1 MDNLLNIVRQE
12 MNEKRFNRKHI
23 DIRIR
28 EEILANPMMVEK
40 IDQGIQLVEEYIAGS
55 YYEQKNARIA
65 QIKSMDVYSI
75 VLDTFVGVAYCMTP
89 ELFTSVSALLAS
101 RMKLSEKLD
110 AIKTVAELLA
120 VLCNT
125 DVFDITKKNKYA
137 SLMVISRMKF
147 SKELLQFIADTQFL
161 PPMVCEPKE
170 LLNNYESGYLTYN
183 ESVILGSGN
192 HHNNDV
198 CLDVLNKMNKVA
210 LKLDTDFISKVEEL
224 PTFDLDDREKVRQ
237 WNKFKTDS
245 YNMYSLMVGQGNEF
259 YLTHKVDCRGR
270 IYASGYHITTQGT
283 SHKKAMIELA
293 NEEIVEGAF

>member
-28 EEILANPMMVEK
+28 EEILANPMMAEK

-101 RMKLSEKLD
+101 RMKLSDKLD

-125 DVFDITKKNKYA
+125 DVFDITKENKYT

-224 PTFDLDDREKVRQ
+224 PTFDLDDREKIRQ

-270 IYASGYHITTQGT
+270 IYANGYHISTQST
-283 SHKKAMIELA
+283 AFKKAMIELA